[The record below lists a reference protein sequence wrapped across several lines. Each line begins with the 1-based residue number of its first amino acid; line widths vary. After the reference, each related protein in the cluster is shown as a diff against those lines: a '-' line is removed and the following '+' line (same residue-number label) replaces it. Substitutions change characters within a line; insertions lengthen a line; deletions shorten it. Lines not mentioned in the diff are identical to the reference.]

1 VTTSPESP
9 VPQDAAGSEPA
20 VDGRSG
26 RSASLVAAGIL
37 LSRAAG
43 VIRESILAHFLGT
56 TVYASAFRAALRMP
70 NVLQNLLGE
79 GTLSASFIPVYSRL
93 LHTKAEDGRAA
104 GRLAGSVFALLLVT
118 AGVLALFGAA
128 LAPALVSIF
137 TTGFSGELREVTI
150 RCVRV
155 IFPMTGL
162 LVLSAWALGILN
174 SHGRFLL
181 SYSAPVV
188 WNLTIIAALVVFGR
202 RLEGADLVIAASW
215 GALAGGGLQFLV
227 QVPWVMRLERTLSI
241 RWDTRS
247 PDVQQVLHNA
257 GPAIL
262 GRGGVQLSAYLDQW
276 LASFLFAGAF
286 ATLAFAQTL
295 YVLPVSLFGMSVAA
309 AELPAMARQSGERA
323 EALRER
329 MEQGLRRIA
338 ILVMPAVAGYL
349 VLGDVIVGLLY
360 QSGEFIRVDTLLV
373 SFVLAAYSLGLVAST
388 STRLYASAFYALND
402 TRTPARIA
410 LIRVSVSTVLGAA
423 LMLIGER
430 FALRAPFAI
439 VANTGDALARPLGV
453 VGLAVG
459 AAVGAWT
466 EWSMLRSSIG
476 RRIGG
481 LGMGRRT
488 LLRLGLAAGLPAVVL
503 RMLLFVLPPH
513 STIIN
518 AAFVLP
524 LFGLG
529 YLGMA
534 RILGF
539 GEVSAL
545 LTQILRRPRSRGA

>member
-1 VTTSPESP
+1 MSTSPESQ
-9 VPQDAAGSEPA
+9 VPDAVTSQPA
-20 VDGRSG
+20 LSGRSG
-26 RSASLVAAGIL
+26 RSASLVATGIL

-43 VIRESILAHFLGT
+43 VIRESILAHYLGT

-104 GRLAGSVFALLLVT
+104 GRLAGAVFALLLVT
-118 AGVLALFGAA
+118 AGVVAVSGAV
-128 LAPALVSIF
+128 LAPVLVRIF
-137 TTGFSGELREVTI
+137 TTGFTGELREVTI

-174 SHGRFLL
+174 SHGRFFL

-188 WNLTIIAALVVFGR
+188 WNITIIAALVTFGG
-202 RLEGADLVIAASW
+202 RLAGADLVVAASW
-215 GALAGGGLQFLV
+215 GALAGGGFQFLV
-227 QVPWVMRLERTLSI
+227 QLPWVMRLERALRI

-247 PDVQQVLHNA
+247 ADVQQVLHNA

-309 AELPAMARQSGERA
+309 AELPEMARQSGEQA
-323 EALRER
+323 EALRAR
-329 MEQGLRRIA
+329 MEAGLRRIA
-338 ILVMPAVAGYL
+338 ILVMPATAGYV
-349 VLGDVIVGLLY
+349 VLGEVIVGLLY
-360 QSGEFIRVDTLLV
+360 QSGEFTRVDTLLV
-373 SFVLAAYSLGLVAST
+373 SLVLAAYSLGLVAST

-410 LIRVSVSTVLGAA
+410 IIRVAVSAVLGAT
-423 LMLIGER
+423 LMLVGER

-439 VANTGDALARPLGV
+439 VANSGDAMVRPLGV
-453 VGLAVG
+453 VGLAVA
-459 AAVGAWT
+459 AAVGAWI
-466 EWSMLRSSIG
+466 EWSMLRSTIR

-488 LLRLGLAAGLPAVVL
+488 LVRLGLAAFLPAVIL
-503 RMLLFVLPPH
+503 RMLLFVLPRHAP
-513 STIIN
+513 IVN

-539 GEVSAL
+539 PEVVAM
-545 LTQILRRPRSRGA
+545 LTQSIRRRGRRGA